1 MKGSYENMKLLLE
14 KIQYIKYNCNI
25 CGNLKVTDRLLGLQR
40 GYTKFCCYLCEWDG
54 RGRNITDPTQWPKW
68 ESLIPGQTRVVNT
81 PLINPE
87 KYYFPLLHNQR
98 GLTKF
103 RPCSGSKQRWIMY
116 AKNKSPRISNAK
128 IKEGACVGPQ
138 IRELILDIK
147 FEDRLSEVVKSSMEI
162 IFSEIKD
169 RKISRYGADLV

>member
-1 MKGSYENMKLLLE
+1 
-14 KIQYIKYNCNI
+14 
-25 CGNLKVTDRLLGLQR
+25 
-40 GYTKFCCYLCEWDG
+40 
-54 RGRNITDPTQWPKW
+54 
-68 ESLIPGQTRVVNT
+68 
-81 PLINPE
+81 
-87 KYYFPLLHNQR
+87 
-98 GLTKF
+98 
-103 RPCSGSKQRWIMY
+103 MY